1 MYKSQTT
8 VIQTCTYGAGFK
20 YIFASG
26 MIGLTYFLAS
36 FSPFNYLFL
45 LKMTKKRG
53 TTCEKQYFDQ

>member
-20 YIFASG
+20 NIFASG

-45 LKMTKKRG
+45 LEMTTKEGKLVKTR
-53 TTCEKQYFDQ
+53 F